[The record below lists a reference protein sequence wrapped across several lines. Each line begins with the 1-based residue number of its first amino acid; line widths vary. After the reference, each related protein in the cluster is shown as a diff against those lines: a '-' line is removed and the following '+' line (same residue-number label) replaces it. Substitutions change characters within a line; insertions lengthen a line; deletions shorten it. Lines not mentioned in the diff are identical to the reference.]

1 MGFLGY
7 LGSGLAEMGTSI
19 GNDVS
24 GWFGESTT
32 GMPGASAGFGYNSSA
47 LGSNL
52 PSLTDTAKGGVTQ
65 SLPIIGT
72 TGTNTGL
79 TDGYFNNALGN
90 STLGGINPSV
100 GNAGASLTNGY
111 FGNAAA
117 TALTPSAPSFT
128 GGLASLG
135 KGLKSGLD
143 GASKYSGL
151 LGSGAKIYG
160 AYSTAQAQKRAG
172 KLMRDSYNRS
182 IVREKKSNDALSNG
196 FANSTYSKGA

>member
-1 MGFLGY
+1 MGFFGDI
-7 LGSGLAEMGTSI
+7 GAGLAKMGTSI
-19 GNDVS
+19 SNDFS
-24 GWFGESTT
+24 GLFGSSVA
-32 GMPGASAGFGYNSSA
+32 GMPGASAGFGYTTSA
-47 LGSNL
+47 LGDSL
-52 PSLTDTAKGGVTQ
+52 PALTDTAKSGVTGL
-65 SLPIIGT
+65 LPTIGT
-72 TGTNTGL
+72 TGVGTGL

-90 STLGGINPSV
+90 STLGFMAPSG

-111 FGNAAA
+111 FRDVLS
-117 TALTPSAPSFT
+117 TTPTSSFT

-172 KLMRDSYNRS
+172 DLMQKSYDRNVNR
-182 IVREKKSNDALSNG
+182 ENKNDKALADG
-196 FANSTYSKGA
+196 FANSSYGKGV